1 MGSAH
6 TCVSCPS
13 LLSSNTDTHNWTMAQ
28 ITETTDFINGAI
40 VGIKMTPL
48 VHMFEYLV
56 PSWWNCLGV
65 IWRYDVVGGGIP

>member
-1 MGSAH
+1 
-6 TCVSCPS
+6 
-13 LLSSNTDTHNWTMAQ
+13 MAQ